1 MGGPPTSTPAPL
13 NEMVADAGRWGTR
26 SKAGGSLR
34 PKLHLRRVLESC
46 SVSMAQCPLHSEGL
60 LKCCIAAKATKVGIC
75 PTGALGEFLSSPL
88 AKKSLLFFIWWLSR
102 MPPRCRGR
110 CGQSSRNVGGV
121 RWTRRCRV
129 RMRSQGDVKLVSDQA
144 KARETSGIAADG
156 GVVWSWHPLL
166 VSGRAEVTRPNRV
179 QMNLPIRAD
188 SSEIPWLADPSRNG
202 APSGTRSR
210 TFMS

>member
-46 SVSMAQCPLHSEGL
+46 SVSIAQCPLHSEGL

-88 AKKSLLFFIWWLSR
+88 VKKSLLFFIWWLSHAASMQGALR
-102 MPPRCRGR
+102 PIITKRGR
-110 CGQSSRNVGGV
+110 GAVDATLSCAQEIAGRRQTRERSSKGARDERHCCGRWSRVVLASVVGV
-121 RWTRRCRV
+121 RSRGGYSAQPGADEPSNPRGFI
-129 RMRSQGDVKLVSDQA
+129 GDPVA
-144 KARETSGIAADG
+144 
-156 GVVWSWHPLL
+156 
-166 VSGRAEVTRPNRV
+166 GRP
-179 QMNLPIRAD
+179 
-188 SSEIPWLADPSRNG
+188 
-202 APSGTRSR
+202 
-210 TFMS
+210 

>member
-1 MGGPPTSTPAPL
+1 MGGRPTSTPAPF

-46 SVSMAQCPLHSEGL
+46 SVSIAQCPLHSEGL
-60 LKCCIAAKATKVGIC
+60 LKCCIAATATKVGIC
-75 PTGALGEFLSSPL
+75 PTGALGEFLSSPPIIT
-88 AKKSLLFFIWWLSR
+88 K
-102 MPPRCRGR
+102 RGR
-110 CGQSSRNVGGV
+110 GGV